1 MKREARCAAKQQSR
15 HCLRNGKWVRFL
27 NMPLC
32 TAREGQKAR
41 ELHPTSPET
50 GLHNFVC
57 SSRGGRLPN
66 MRVGTARPFLRL
78 LCGPWPVLALCVAY
92 ACSADEADRLELDEV
107 LVTGSRVE
115 SAWEL
120 PRSATVIT
128 AADIERGTS
137 TNLVDLLA
145 HEANVNLRS
154 VFGNDKFASLDIR
167 GMGDT
172 SLSNVLV
179 LIDGVKINPDDLS
192 GADFSSIPL
201 DQIERIEVVRGA
213 NAVRYGSGAVGGVIN
228 IRTKR
233 ADGASHGFAKL
244 NAGSFDSYGS
254 AVAASTGSQG
264 LSLDVRSSLS
274 NSLGFRDNGQLF
286 KKDGALELRYRG
298 LEWLDAFA
306 RAELH
311 QDRYGQPGPVSREDF
326 KRSSRARRSTNAADD
341 RGETLDRRY
350 HAGAKMDFG
359 AAGRFDGLIS
369 FRSRTNPFVIGYQPA
384 LSVHE
389 QESTIESV
397 RRQYAA
403 NHTLPFALF
412 GYSHDL
418 VIGYERESSDYERRE
433 NGRGYLDRSQSL
445 LGSVQDQAGFISSHW
460 SLPYHF
466 AFEAGYRRD
475 AFSVA
480 RRTEKLRRVC
490 DTRLEDTVVLIE
502 SPIGSGNFIEVTL
515 PNQPVSFNCRGQLS
529 AETDQNRTWHNNA
542 WEASVSVA
550 PTHWSTA
557 YLSYRRSFR
566 NPNVDELTLA
576 TTDLRPQSGEHWD
589 LGLRLRS
596 ARGYEA
602 ALSLFD
608 MRVDDEIFFGFDVA
622 SGREV
627 NRNLEDRTARRG
639 VELELKGHLLKAVHG
654 WANISYIDARLGPNR
669 TFVPLVPREKVAAGF
684 DWDIIPALT
693 LSASCTSIGNR
704 FDGNDFDNISYH
716 KLGAYHV
723 VEAKL
728 RWHAPSYAVSFGINN
743 MLDAVYATAGYSNTV
758 YPMPSRSLMLEL
770 SVEI

>member
-1 MKREARCAAKQQSR
+1 
-15 HCLRNGKWVRFL
+15 
-27 NMPLC
+27 
-32 TAREGQKAR
+32 
-41 ELHPTSPET
+41 
-50 GLHNFVC
+50 
-57 SSRGGRLPN
+57 
-66 MRVGTARPFLRL
+66 MRVRTARPFLHVLSGLWLMLGLCCPL
-78 LCGPWPVLALCVAY
+78 LCD
-92 ACSADEADRLELDEV
+92 ADEVNRLELEEV
-107 LVTGSRVE
+107 LVTGSRAE
-115 SAWEL
+115 SAWDL

-137 TNLVDLLA
+137 SNLVDLLA

-233 ADGASHGFAKL
+233 ADGGTHGFAKI

-254 AVAASTGSQG
+254 ALAASTGSHG

-298 LEWLDAFA
+298 LEWLDAFV
-306 RAELH
+306 RAEAH
-311 QDRYGQPGPVSREDF
+311 QDRYGQPGPVSRVDF
-326 KRSSRARRSTNAADD
+326 KRSAQARRSTKAAED

-384 LSVHE
+384 LTVRE
-389 QESTIESV
+389 QESTIESA

-403 NHTLPFALF
+403 NHTLPFVLF
-412 GYSHDL
+412 GYSHDV

-433 NGRGYLDRSQSL
+433 NGRGYADSSQSL
-445 LGSVQDQAGFISSHW
+445 LGSLQDRAGFISTHW
-460 SLPYHF
+460 SLPYNF
-466 AFEAGYRRD
+466 ALEAGYRRD
-475 AFSVA
+475 EFSVA

-490 DTRLEDTVVLIE
+490 ATRIMDIVVTIE
-502 SPIGSGNFIEVTL
+502 NPVGSGNFIETTL
-515 PNQPVSFNCRGQLS
+515 KDQKVPFNCRGQLS
-529 AETDQNRTWHNNA
+529 AETDQNKTWHNNA
-542 WEASVSVA
+542 WEAGVSVS
-550 PTHWSTA
+550 PTHWATT
-557 YLSYRRSFR
+557 YLSYHRSFR
-566 NPNVDELTLA
+566 NPNVDELTQA

-639 VELELKGHLLKAVHG
+639 VELELKGQLRRTLHG
-654 WANISYIDARLGPNR
+654 WLNMSYIDARLGPNR
-669 TFVPLVPREKVAAGF
+669 TFVPLVPREKVAAGI
-684 DWDIIPALT
+684 DWDIVPALT
-693 LSASCTSIGNR
+693 LSASCTSVGTR
-704 FDGNDFDNISYH
+704 FDGNDFDNVSYH

-723 VEAKL
+723 VDAKL
-728 RWHAPSYAVSFGINN
+728 RWHVPSYVVSFGINN
-743 MLDAVYATAGYSNTV
+743 VLDAVYATAGYSDTI